1 MKEYCGKRTIDGIV
15 VTVDGAPL
23 DERFDIQIFDD
34 KGFEWSYEGTAPRQ
48 LALAVLAD
56 HFDDANLARD
66 NVESFMTSIVANLD
80 NDWTLTSQ
88 DIDTALA

>member
-1 MKEYCGKRTIDGIV
+1 MKEYSGKRTIDGIV

-34 KGFEWSYEGTAPRQ
+34 KGFEWSYEGSAPRQ

-56 HFDDANLARD
+56 HFDDPNLARD
-66 NVESFMTSIVANLD
+66 KVEYFMTSVVANLD
-80 NDWTLTSQ
+80 NDWTFTSQ
-88 DIDTALA
+88 EIDKALA